1 MQSNTLNDE
10 SYYEVIDMFGGVDM
24 KGDEL
29 KVTIIGLE
37 DEKGFSEL
45 IAELKVAAVMKMCP
59 PELRMQ
65 VLDNALKKLTANQ

>member
-1 MQSNTLNDE
+1 
-10 SYYEVIDMFGGVDM
+10 M
-24 KGDEL
+24 KGDKL

-37 DEKGFSEL
+37 DAKSFSEL

>member
-1 MQSNTLNDE
+1 M
-10 SYYEVIDMFGGVDM
+10 IDIYGGMGM

-37 DEKGFSEL
+37 DKKGFSEL
-45 IAELKVAAVMKMCP
+45 IAELQVAAVMKMCP

-65 VLDNALKKLTANQ
+65 VLDNALKILKAN

>member
-1 MQSNTLNDE
+1 
-10 SYYEVIDMFGGVDM
+10 MFGGVDM

-37 DEKGFSEL
+37 DAKGLSEL

>member
-1 MQSNTLNDE
+1 
-10 SYYEVIDMFGGVDM
+10 M

-29 KVTIIGLE
+29 KVTIRGLE

-59 PELRMQ
+59 TELRMQ
-65 VLDNALKKLTANQ
+65 VLDNALKILAANQ